1 MQKKKLIKKIKQ
13 IKKVLKKKL
22 IKKSKLM
29 KKRLGIINHLLH
41 LKIFGS

>member
-22 IKKSKLM
+22 IKKSKLT
-29 KKRLGIINHLLH
+29 KKRLGSINHLLH

>member
-22 IKKSKLM
+22 IKKSRLT
-29 KKRLGIINHLLH
+29 KKRLGFINHLLH
-41 LKIFGS
+41 LKIFGL